1 MLGPPLDRFPS
12 RVFGS
17 STDSWSRAFL
27 QPDLLPAR
35 FSKYLLLGN
44 AELATRVPMLKRLG
58 VTAILDVSGS
68 ERDEELLQVYAQAG
82 IKHKAVAAEDNP
94 RYNIIDKHLK
104 EATAFLEPFVARDGV
119 VLVHCHQGINRSAAL
134 SIAFLML
141 HEHWPLPELLRH
153 AFAQRPRLLTNLG
166 FRKQLVK
173 LAIEHNLLAVPIEH
187 APTPSNAAR
196 WSELG
201 GQGALGVG

>member
-1 MLGPPLDRFPS
+1 MRVCVRVGQVRNMWVCVHSQPLPLRNP
-12 RVFGS
+12 R
-17 STDSWSRAFL
+17 L
-27 QPDLLPAR
+27 CLPAC
-35 FSKYLLLGN
+35 
-44 AELATRVPMLKRLG
+44 ATNG
-58 VTAILDVSGS
+58 ILCG
-68 ERDEELLQVYAQAG
+68 R
-82 IKHKAVAAEDNP
+82 EDNP

-141 HEHWPLPELLRH
+141 REHWPLPELLRH

-201 GQGALGVG
+201 GHRRSRRRIAPTSTFVCCEL